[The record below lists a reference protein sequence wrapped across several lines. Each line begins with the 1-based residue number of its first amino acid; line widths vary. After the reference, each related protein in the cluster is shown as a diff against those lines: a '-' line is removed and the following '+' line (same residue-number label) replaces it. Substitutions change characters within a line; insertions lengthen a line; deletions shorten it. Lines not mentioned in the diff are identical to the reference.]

1 MPRPALPLMLIV
13 IAAMSGGMLMAEEVV
28 RPRPA
33 AWAQPVLGTELKNL
47 HQVSPEIYRSAQP
60 SAKDLKLLCEKL
72 GVRSVLT
79 LRDYHDD
86 GDEAKGLP
94 LALYRVE
101 MDADEVEPEK
111 VAMALRLLRDAP
123 KPVLIHC
130 WHGADR
136 TGLVVAAWRITAQGW
151 SAEAAVDEL
160 EHGGFGF
167 HFTWFA
173 GITAWLRSGALAP
186 AERKP

>member
-1 MPRPALPLMLIV
+1 MLI
-13 IAAMSGGMLMAEEVV
+13 ATLAGALGAEEAIRV
-28 RPRPA
+28 RPA
-33 AWAQPVLGTELKNL
+33 AWAQPVLGTALKNL

-60 SAKDLKLLCEKL
+60 SAADLKLLCEKL

-111 VAMALRLLRDAP
+111 VAMALRLLREAP

-136 TGLVVAAWRITAQGW
+136 TGLVVAAWRISTQGW
-151 SAEAAVDEL
+151 TPDAAIDEL

-167 HFTWFA
+167 HFSWFP
-173 GITAWLRSGALAP
+173 GIVAWLRSSAP
-186 AERKP
+186 VPPERRP